1 MSNVDTCNVL
11 LAHALTVFS
20 GTGGINDQLAAMSLS
35 PPLPPVGSILNLS
48 APLDA
53 YEKTTTVRYPAATL
67 YCERLRNTQME
78 KFRVFS
84 GNALLVV
91 EIRVSGA
98 RAEDLETALNSYVE
112 AACRVLGA
120 SRGAWTNVATYSGT
134 YDVKFQAMRPG
145 GKQFTKAA
153 QIEFEI
159 QVSI

>member
-1 MSNVDTCNVL
+1 MSAVDTCNLL
-11 LAHALTVFS
+11 LAQAVTTFS
-20 GTGGINDQLAAMSLS
+20 GTGGINDQLAAMSLD
-35 PPLPPVGSILNLS
+35 PPLPPVGSILILS

-53 YEKTTTVRYPAATL
+53 YEKTTSVRYPVATL
-67 YCERLRNTQME
+67 YCARLRNTQME

-91 EIRVSGA
+91 EIRVSGVCA
-98 RAEDLETALNSYVE
+98 NDLEKALNSYVE
-112 AACRVLGA
+112 AACEVLYA
-120 SRGAWTNVATYSGT
+120 SRGAWTGIGTYSGG
-134 YDVKFQAMRPG
+134 YDVKFQAMRLG

>member
-1 MSNVDTCNVL
+1 MSTIDTCNVL
-11 LAHALTVFS
+11 LATAHSVFS
-20 GTGGINDQLAAMSLS
+20 GSGGINSQLAGMALQ
-35 PPLPPVGSILNLS
+35 PALPSIETILTLS
-48 APLDA
+48 APLEV
-53 YEKTTTVRYPAATL
+53 YEKTANVRYPVISI
-67 YCERLRNTQME
+67 YCARLRNTQME

-98 RAEDLETALNSYVE
+98 DAAGLETCLNSYVE
-112 AACRVLGA
+112 AACEVLYN
-120 SRGAWTNVATYSGT
+120 SRGAWTNIGTYSGA

-159 QVSI
+159 QVSK